1 MTPLAHGGGAPEAAM
16 IGAPLLLLA
25 VFVVLERKARRRERE
40 AADPAGETADEP
52 DDKGR
57 QG

>member
-40 AADPAGETADEP
+40 AEAVPDEP
-52 DDKGR
+52 DEEGQ